1 MGVGLDKKVQTKPIV
16 IPKNKYKDAMNAN
29 IHAKPKEQEDNHA
42 KPKEQEDNKIK
53 DAMKANIHAKPK
65 EQGDNQAKPKEQED
79 NKNIT
84 GCKRPIA
91 ESRGVA
97 RVRN

>member
-1 MGVGLDKKVQTKPIV
+1 MVQGLGAGLDVKVQGEGAGLDEKEQGMGVGLDKKVQTKPIV
-16 IPKNKYKDAMNAN
+16 IPKNKYKDAMN
-29 IHAKPKEQEDNHA
+29 
-42 KPKEQEDNKIK
+42 
-53 DAMKANIHAKPK
+53 ANIHAKPK